1 MEDHDLDT
9 LLAKLAQTPQRRT
22 PLQFV
27 GTKRF
32 ELRRKLG
39 SGGFGDVYEA
49 RDREHGTIVA
59 LKALRS
65 SHPDWIYRFKREFR
79 IVGDLAHP
87 NLVRLYELFVEDE
100 RWYLTMEMIEGLQI
114 GEHLRRA
121 PDQLR
126 SCFGQLALG
135 ISELH
140 RARCIHRDLKPSN
153 VLVEATG
160 RVVLLDFGLAV
171 QQRMSQNS
179 ALSGTP
185 PYMAPEL
192 GIGRPPSE
200 ASDWYAF
207 GVMLYEALSGVL
219 PFMGN
224 QLEMLQAKLAAQPVP
239 PRQHRAGV
247 DEELEALAL
256 QLLARDP
263 HDRPTTAGVLA
274 ALIGNDRASQ
284 AIAVYHAPRA
294 PIVGRQP
301 QLERLEAA
309 LAQAARG
316 PTVVTVRGAPGMGKT
331 SVVSAFAERARKR
344 ATIYQGRCL
353 ELESVPFK
361 GLDSAIDAM
370 CSDLSRRRYDDVTR
384 VMPRDVAP
392 LVQMF
397 PMFKR
402 VEAFSRARP
411 ADAVTRTPQESRQ
424 AASRALRELVTNLAG
439 AMPVVLAIDD
449 FQWTSDD
456 TKHLLLELLAAP
468 APRVLLILVYRDEPS
483 GAPDPLARFLEGL
496 AEVGLAPTDIDVP
509 PLDVPAI
516 EEWLGASPERQVTAS
531 DAMRETG
538 GHPYLL
544 ARWLEHGARTHER
557 PPELTEVLAAEL
569 GELDERTRDLLDL
582 VSIAGGPVRAQA
594 VFGAAGMPSD
604 LSSIDQLRRRKLL
617 LSSSSDQLLETYH
630 NRVRE
635 AALAAMSA
643 ERRRALHLSLA
654 HALEDAEL
662 AEPEALARHFR
673 DGGDVERALA
683 WTLRAA
689 AHAAALLAFARTVE
703 LFSQAMELAPDRETR
718 LELLQLVAEAQVQ
731 YGRRGDAARSCEA
744 AAVLALEL
752 GRTAQHAALRARAGE
767 HYLLA
772 GQYARGFEL
781 LRDALAAV
789 GVTLSASAAIAIA
802 ESINYGGELAVRG
815 LEPRQPPRDDPRLRE
830 RVDLVLAVAR
840 PLIQTDLRG
849 PTMASRGLLDAL
861 ELGEPQRVQRALAYF
876 VINHATRMPDHPLM
890 VEAEARVHALAAE
903 LGDELAIAWAEMAT
917 GMRAMY
923 RHEFG
928 IALASLAEAE
938 RRFLAVP
945 DHAREAGLARLSTI
959 TICGNYFVDPPYA
972 RRRHEGFT
980 EAALARGDVW
990 SATWSHLTAI
1000 YLDLTDDDP
1009 AAARAHLDAVHRM
1022 WPEPADSLLA
1032 ASVMFHEIAIVVYE
1046 APARAWDAITAMRTR
1061 YHQLFTSLIPTG
1073 IAVFSRLAAHG
1084 AVAAYNAGQLTRAQ
1098 ALAELEPLLPPLAAQ
1113 RIRAVHDCV
1122 LAHVCAL
1129 RGDPEGSLAAR
1140 DSAIAIWH
1148 GTKQAAMEH
1157 AARLRRAQLA
1167 ADTATAEAAHATLRA
1182 LGVRRPERFADVVAG
1197 PLLSRG

>member
-1 MEDHDLDT
+1 VEDRDLDT
-9 LLAKLAQTPQRRT
+9 LLAKLAETPQRRA

-65 SHPDWIYRFKREFR
+65 SQPEWIYRFKREFR

-87 NLVRLYELFVEDE
+87 NLVRLYELFVEDD
-100 RWYLTMEMIEGLQI
+100 RWYLTMELIEGLPL

-135 ISELH
+135 IAELH

-171 QQRMSQNS
+171 HQRMSQNS

-192 GIGRPPSE
+192 GVGRPPSE

-207 GVMLYEALSGVL
+207 GVMLYEALTGVL
-219 PFMGN
+219 PFKGS
-224 QLEMLQAKLAAQPVP
+224 QLEMLQAKMHARPVP
-239 PRQHRAGV
+239 PTLLRPGV

-256 QLLARDP
+256 LLLARDP

-274 ALIGNDRASQ
+274 TLIGDDRASQ
-284 AIAVYHAPRA
+284 ALAVHHAPRA
-294 PIVGRQP
+294 PMVGRQR
-301 QLERLEAA
+301 QLDALEAA
-309 LAQAARG
+309 LAQAANG
-316 PTVVTVRGAPGMGKT
+316 PAVVTVRGAPGMGKT
-331 SVVSAFAERARKR
+331 TVLGAFAERARKR

-370 CSDLSRRRYDDVTR
+370 CSDLSRRRYSDVQR
-384 VMPRDVAP
+384 IMPLEIAP

-411 ADAVTRTPQESRQ
+411 AEAVARTPQESRQ
-424 AASRALRELVTNLAG
+424 AASSALRELVTNLA
-439 AMPVVLAIDD
+439 ATAPVVLAIDD

-456 TKHLLLELLAAP
+456 TIRLLLELMTAP
-468 APRVLLILVYRDEPS
+468 APRVLLILVCREEPT
-483 GAPDPLARFLEGL
+483 GTPPALVRFLADL
-496 AEVGLAPTDIDVP
+496 RIAPTDIEVP
-509 PLDVPAI
+509 PLDTGAI
-516 EEWLGASPERQVTAS
+516 EEWLGTDGLVTAS
-531 DAMRETG
+531 DALRETG

-544 ARWLEHGARTHER
+544 ARWLEHGARTHDG
-557 PPELTEVLAAEL
+557 PIELAEVLASEL
-569 GELDERTRDLLDL
+569 ADLDERTRNLLEL
-582 VSIAGGPVRAQA
+582 VSIAGGPIRAQA
-594 VFGAAGMPSD
+594 VFGAAGIPSD
-604 LSSIDQLRRRKLL
+604 PSSIDQLRRRKLL

-630 NRVRE
+630 SRVRE
-635 AALAAMSA
+635 AALGALPAD
-643 ERRRALHLSLA
+643 RRRALHLSLA
-654 HALEDAEL
+654 HALEGTEL
-662 AEPEALARHFR
+662 AEPETLARHFR
-673 DGGDVERALA
+673 EGGDIERALA
-683 WTLRAA
+683 WTRRAA

-703 LFSQAMELAPDRETR
+703 LFMQAMELAPDRETR
-718 LELLQLVAEAQVQ
+718 LELLQRVADAQVQ
-731 YGRRGDAARSCEA
+731 HGRRGDAAQSCEA
-744 AAVLALEL
+744 AAALALEL
-752 GRTAQHAALRARAGE
+752 GRTAEHAALRARAGE
-767 HYLLA
+767 HYLMT

-781 LRDALAAV
+781 LRDALAGV
-789 GVTLSASAAIAIA
+789 GVTLSESAAVAVA
-802 ESINYGGELAVRG
+802 ESINYGAELAVRG
-815 LEPRQPPRDDPRLRE
+815 LAPRHPPVDDPRLRE

-849 PTMASRGLLDAL
+849 PAMATRGLLDAL
-861 ELGEPQRVQRALAYF
+861 ELGEPQRLQRALAYF
-876 VINHATRMPDHPLM
+876 VINHATRMARHPLM
-890 VEAEARVHALAAE
+890 LDAEARAHALAAE
-903 LGDELAIAWAEMAT
+903 LDDELAIAWAEMAT

-923 RHEFG
+923 SHEFG
-928 IALASLAEAE
+928 IALAALAEAE
-938 RRFLAVP
+938 RRFLTAP

-972 RRRHEGFT
+972 RRRHVGFT
-980 EAALARGDVW
+980 EAALARGDLW
-990 SATWSHLTAI
+990 SATWSHLAAI
-1000 YLDLTDDDP
+1000 YLDLTDDNP
-1009 AAARAHLDAVHRM
+1009 VAARAHLEAIHRM

-1032 ASVMFHEIAIVVYE
+1032 VSLMFHEIAIAVYE
-1046 APARAWDAITAMRTR
+1046 APERAWDEIVNMRAR
-1061 YHQLFTSLIPTG
+1061 YQKLFTSTEPTG
-1073 IAVFSRLAAHG
+1073 IAVFARLAANG
-1084 AVAAYNAGQLTRAQ
+1084 AVAAFNAGQLTREQ
-1098 ALAELEPLLPPLAAQ
+1098 ALAELETLLPPLAALPV
-1113 RIRAVHDCV
+1113 RAVHDCA

-1129 RGDPEGSLAAR
+1129 RGDREGSLAAR
-1140 DSAIAIWH
+1140 DSAADIWR
-1148 GTKQAAMEH
+1148 GTKQAGLEH
-1157 AARLRRAQLA
+1157 AVRLRRAELA
-1167 ADTATAEAAHATLRA
+1167 NDVAGAEAARATLHA
-1182 LGVRRPERFADVVAG
+1182 LGVRNPDRFATKIAG
-1197 PLLSRG
+1197 PLISLT